1 MRAAVL
7 LLAVDHLGTRSA
19 RPKPFVDDAASLR
32 VSEKLGYRLDGTAT
46 QVRRAR
52 AVVEQRLLRTARDA
66 SASELGAAGG
76 GARGLPAPARCLGNR
91 VRLSPGR
98 RC

>member
-52 AVVEQRLLRTARDA
+52 AVVEQRLLLTPETLLRPSWELRVGGLADCRHQ
-66 SASELGAAGG
+66 LGA
-76 GARGLPAPARCLGNR
+76 
-91 VRLSPGR
+91 
-98 RC
+98 